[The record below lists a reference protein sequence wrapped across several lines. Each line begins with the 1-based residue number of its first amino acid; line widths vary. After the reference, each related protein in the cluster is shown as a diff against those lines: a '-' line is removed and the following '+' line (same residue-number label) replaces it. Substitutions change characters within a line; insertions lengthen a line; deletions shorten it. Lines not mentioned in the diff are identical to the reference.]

1 PFSNLPRGTHMGK
14 QATYQSVDSSDST
27 SKKERQ
33 QHPID
38 HAGILS
44 KLLFHWATPLLR
56 LGNAKQLDPNDVW
69 PLQVDNQCSVVRQ
82 AIELVFEKNHS
93 IVWTMARV
101 FGTKLT
107 VVGLMQVAKVACD
120 LYGPYVLQE
129 IVSSMESPGGLDVKA
144 SLQLIGTL
152 VVVRVIGALLSAHSI
167 MQSELVVV
175 KITSALQHLLF
186 QKTLRLDVSSRRNK
200 STGEISNYF
209 SADIRT
215 IINFSYVVNRVWI
228 YPLQIL
234 LTLLLLY
241 RAIGWS
247 TFIGAG
253 VVALSLVVNQP
264 ASNGIQNSF
273 GALMG
278 QRDVRMKAVNEI
290 FGGIQIIKLNAWED
304 KFAEKLGVERTRE
317 LGFVWTILFWAGV
330 TIVLLNVGPVLVT
343 ISSFASYTLLQK
355 EALPASKLLTA
366 LSYLTMLKS
375 PFSQLS
381 YVVSTTL
388 RAIKKDVIWTPSTAP
403 ADKVKKYSEENI
415 AITIE
420 DASIGWDADKPL
432 FKNANL
438 TVKHGEF
445 VVIHGSVGEGKSSLC
460 AALLGEMAKFSGNI
474 FVGGRVA
481 YFSQQSWIQ
490 NLTIRENILFG
501 KPYDREKYNRVIQA
515 CALTKDLSLFA
526 AGDRAEIGQK
536 GINLSG
542 GQKARVC
549 LARACYS
556 DADIFILD
564 SPLSAVDAIVQNEIF
579 TKCFLRLLHNKTIL
593 LVTHSR
599 DIIGSTYI
607 DHLVLVKDGQLIETA
622 VNNQK
627 NAIEPSVQPL
637 AAHPTRY
644 LTAED
649 EDGLVADDPAG
660 QFVFEEERNQGNVT
674 VQVYKDY
681 LAAAVGWCMLLRLF
695 CILVLWQGIIISS
708 DLWLNVWT
716 NTATKVTP
724 QVFVSESVYYLAIY
738 SLLALVGIAVT
749 ILRSMTIYSATL
761 RASKVLFD
769 RMTNA
774 LLRAPLRF
782 FDQNPL
788 GRILDRYSNDVGGM
802 DIDIAFT
809 AQYVITGVFQAV
821 CTMGTAIYMTRG
833 LGLVI
838 LPLVWLYISMGLFYA
853 KQLRELERVNKVTKS
868 PLLNL
873 ISEAI
878 DGLVVVRSEGE
889 RQVRRFQRIHFRNV
903 DTANE
908 SLFAKEIT
916 TQWFAL
922 RIQLTSAA
930 ILFVVSVSLVLM
942 RDQLTAG
949 LVGLSLNYVF
959 SSLSMLEYIIP
970 PAGAQFETFMVGPER
985 VLEYCKI
992 EPEAP
997 RVISGA
1003 VSKEWPANGDIEFT
1017 NMGFRYKENDP
1028 LVLKDVNVHI
1038 QSGEKIGIVGR
1049 TGAGKS
1055 SLTMALFRVNEL
1067 ATG

>member
-1 PFSNLPRGTHMGK
+1 
-14 QATYQSVDSSDST
+14 
-27 SKKERQ
+27 
-33 QHPID
+33 
-38 HAGILS
+38 
-44 KLLFHWATPLLR
+44 
-56 LGNAKQLDPNDVW
+56 
-69 PLQVDNQCSVVRQ
+69 
-82 AIELVFEKNHS
+82 
-93 IVWTMARV
+93 MARV
-101 FGTKLT
+101 FGMKLT

-152 VVVRVIGALLSAHSI
+152 VVVRVIGAFLSAHSI

-175 KITSALQHLLF
+175 KITSALQQLLF

-241 RAIGWS
+241 LVIGWS

-264 ASNGIQNSF
+264 ASNGIQKSF

-317 LGFVWTILFWAGV
+317 LGFVWTIFFWAGV

-355 EALPASKLLTA
+355 EALPASKLFTA

-388 RAIKKDVIWTPSTAP
+388 RAIVSLWRIMEFLALDEKKKDVIWTPSTAP

-445 VVIHGSVGEGKSSLC
+445 VVIHGSWQHLC
-460 AALLGEMAKFSGNI
+460 RRSHRLLFK
-474 FVGGRVA
+474 
-481 YFSQQSWIQ
+481 QSWIQ

-501 KPYDREKYNRVIQA
+501 KPYDREKYNRVIEA
-515 CALTKDLSLFA
+515 CALPKDLSLFA

-579 TKCFLRLLHNKTIL
+579 TKCFLGLLHNKTIL

-644 LTAED
+644 LTAKD
-649 EDGLVADDPAG
+649 EDGLVADDPASYGGANNYSVLLSPSISTPMHADRIELFTPADKTADRPLEDVASG

-674 VQVYKDY
+674 AQVYKDY
-681 LAAAVGWCMLLRLF
+681 LAAAGGWCMLLRLF
-695 CILVLWQGIIISS
+695 FILMLWQGIIISS

-716 NTATKVTP
+716 STATKVTP
-724 QVFVSESVYYLAIY
+724 HVFVSESAYYLAVY

-774 LLRAPLRF
+774 LLVLPC
-782 FDQNPL
+782 
-788 GRILDRYSNDVGGM
+788 
-802 DIDIAFT
+802 AF
-809 AQYVITGVFQAV
+809 
-821 CTMGTAIYMTRG
+821 
-833 LGLVI
+833 
-838 LPLVWLYISMGLFYA
+838 
-853 KQLRELERVNKVTKS
+853 
-868 PLLNL
+868 
-873 ISEAI
+873 
-878 DGLVVVRSEGE
+878 
-889 RQVRRFQRIHFRNV
+889 
-903 DTANE
+903 
-908 SLFAKEIT
+908 
-916 TQWFAL
+916 
-922 RIQLTSAA
+922 
-930 ILFVVSVSLVLM
+930 
-942 RDQLTAG
+942 
-949 LVGLSLNYVF
+949 
-959 SSLSMLEYIIP
+959 
-970 PAGAQFETFMVGPER
+970 
-985 VLEYCKI
+985 
-992 EPEAP
+992 
-997 RVISGA
+997 
-1003 VSKEWPANGDIEFT
+1003 
-1017 NMGFRYKENDP
+1017 
-1028 LVLKDVNVHI
+1028 
-1038 QSGEKIGIVGR
+1038 
-1049 TGAGKS
+1049 
-1055 SLTMALFRVNEL
+1055 
-1067 ATG
+1067 